1 MAAGFKYPPASVET
15 TPTTDDVVPLREAA
29 RRLGRDHRTLQRMI
43 IAGTLRGGAEPQ
55 PHRLRWYV
63 YRDELPTPTSAPEQH
78 QPPAAPVSP
87 DEQPARLLEQL
98 AAQRA
103 TIVAL
108 EHNQRLLTGAVGD
121 LIEAFDEY
129 KLGTKSAL
137 EAAQHFETSADRFA
151 ASLRQHRDVL
161 SQHLT
166 PADLS
171 TINDNPT

>member
-15 TPTTDDVVPLREAA
+15 TPTSSDVVPLREAA

-63 YRDELPTPTSAPEQH
+63 YRDELPAPPGAPEH
-78 QPPAAPVSP
+78 NQPTAAPVSP
-87 DEQPARLLEQL
+87 DDQPPHVLEQL

-103 TIVAL
+103 KIAAL
-108 EHNQRLLTGAVGD
+108 EHNQRLLAGAVGD
-121 LIEAFDEY
+121 LLEAFDEY

-137 EAAQHFETSADRFA
+137 DAAQHFETSADRFA

-161 SQHLT
+161 GQHLT

-171 TINDNPT
+171 TINDAPA